1 MFFLNPPRAK
11 ATGYMGQGVDSFL
24 SAVICFSQETQAEMG
39 PRQLHSEPIS
49 YTTLKLTKVVGF
61 SAGST
66 MMGNFGQG
74 SSFSSD
80 RGGELELE

>member
-1 MFFLNPPRAK
+1 
-11 ATGYMGQGVDSFL
+11 
-24 SAVICFSQETQAEMG
+24 MG

-49 YTTLKLTKVVGF
+49 YTTLKLTKLVGF

-74 SSFSSD
+74 SIFS
-80 RGGELELE
+80 